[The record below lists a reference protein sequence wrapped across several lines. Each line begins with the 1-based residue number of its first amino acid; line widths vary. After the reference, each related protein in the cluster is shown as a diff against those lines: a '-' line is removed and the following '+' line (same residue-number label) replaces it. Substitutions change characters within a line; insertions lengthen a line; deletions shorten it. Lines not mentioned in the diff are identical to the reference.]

1 METRYRKFWVVLLMV
16 CFISPLC
23 LNYAFL
29 KLRQY
34 KIKEQVQHKL
44 LQEVEPSE
52 LVTLRFTAEEAKEQ
66 LDWEHSREFEYKG
79 QMYDVVSKAVKGD
92 TIIYTVWWDK
102 AETKI
107 KNELKRVLAGF
118 LQRDMSRQPFQE
130 QLSYFYKHLQC
141 LSIASWHLTKEGI
154 DQVFTFQMPY
164 LYHEKVDFSP
174 PVPPPNSISFT

>member
-1 METRYRKFWVVLLMV
+1 MGFKYRKHWVVLLLV

-52 LVTLRFTAEEAKEQ
+52 LVTLRFTAEEAEEQ

-79 QMYDVVSKAVKGD
+79 QMYDVVSKVVKGD
-92 TIIYTVWWDK
+92 SIIYNVWWDK

-107 KNELKRVLAGF
+107 KKELKTLLAGF
-118 LQRDMSRQPFQE
+118 LQRDMSNQPYQE
-130 QLSYFYKHLQC
+130 QLNFFYKNLQC
-141 LSIASWHLTKEGI
+141 QSVVSWEPNRNGSAQAS
-154 DQVFTFQMPY
+154 VFAPPNM
-164 LYHEKVDFSP
+164 LHEKVHFSP
-174 PVPPPNSISFT
+174 PVPPPNS